1 MALWQKLLLVFS
13 SVTFF
18 GVAQADE
25 GRSNTEIVRPAKLLT
40 IDNPLAQQIRTF
52 PAEVKATSRTEL
64 AFRISGELTEL
75 VAQEGQPVQKGQ
87 LLARLDP
94 ADYKVVL
101 DQRRAQYRLAK
112 AQYDRFDKM
121 LKRKLVSASLYDEKR
136 AELDVARAALKRAE
150 LDVKYTELRAP
161 YDGTVSHRLV
171 ENYQNIQ
178 AKEPVIVIQS
188 GDQIDIEFQV
198 PEWIVA
204 LPTKP
209 DARDQRADIFF
220 DALPDRSF
228 KAEYRERTAEADPK
242 TGSYSVTLSMKQPKA
257 LEVFPGMTASVQFD
271 LTRVF
276 ELESL
281 RFVLPVEAVF
291 AAEDRPADSEL
302 RQIWTVAPDTMRVS
316 RADVEVG
323 KITSNG
329 IEILSGLS
337 AGDIVVVAGV
347 HHLTEG
353 MKVRPWVR
361 ERGI

>member
-1 MALWQKLLLVFS
+1 MLWRKLMLVVSGILFLG
-13 SVTFF
+13 T
-18 GVAQADE
+18 AQAQE
-25 GRSNTEIVRPAKLLT
+25 TGSGQEIVRPAKLLV
-40 IDNPLAQQIRTF
+40 IENPLDQQIRTF

-64 AFRISGELTEL
+64 AFRIPGELKEL
-75 VAQEGQPVQKGQ
+75 KIQEGEPVKKGQ

-94 ADYKVVL
+94 ADFQVVL
-101 DQRRAQYRLAK
+101 DERRAQYRLAK
-112 AQYDRFDKM
+112 AQYDRFDAM

-136 AELDVARAALKRAE
+136 AELDVARASLKRAE
-150 LDVKYTELRAP
+150 LDMKYTELRAP

-171 ENYQNIQ
+171 ENFQNVQ

-209 DARDQRADIFF
+209 DARQQRADIFF
-220 DALPDRSF
+220 DALPSQSF
-228 KAEYRERTAEADPK
+228 KAEYRERAAEADPK
-242 TGSYSVTLSMKQPKA
+242 TGSYSVTLSMLRPES

-271 LTRVF
+271 LNRVF
-276 ELESL
+276 ELDTL

-291 AAEDRPADSEL
+291 AAEDTPLNSNV
-302 RQIWTVAPDTMRVS
+302 RQIWKVSPETMQVS
-316 RADVEVG
+316 RFDVEIG
-323 KITSNG
+323 AITSNG
-329 IEILSGLS
+329 IEILSGLK

-347 HHLTEG
+347 HHLREG
-353 MKVRPWVR
+353 MKVRQWKR

>member
-1 MALWQKLLLVFS
+1 MVLWRKLLLVLS
-13 SVTFF
+13 SVALI
-18 GVAQADE
+18 GMAHAEE
-25 GRSNTEIVRPAKLLT
+25 GGPDAEIVRPAKLLT
-40 IDNPLAQQIRTF
+40 IDNPLEQQIRTF

-64 AFRISGELTEL
+64 AFRIAGELTEL
-75 VAQEGQPVQKGQ
+75 VAQEGQPVTKGQ

-94 ADYKVVL
+94 TDYQVVL

-136 AELDVARAALKRAE
+136 AELDIANAALRQAK

-209 DARDQRADIFF
+209 DARAQRADIFF
-220 DALPDRSF
+220 DALPEKRF

-242 TGSYSVTLSMKQPKA
+242 TGSYSVTLSMTRPKA

-276 ELESL
+276 ELENL

-291 AAEDRPADSEL
+291 AAEDTALDSNL
-302 RQIWTVAPDTMRVS
+302 RQIWKVASDTMRVT
-316 RADVEVG
+316 RVDVEIG
-323 KITSNG
+323 DMTSKG
-329 IEILSGLS
+329 IEILSGLQ

-347 HHLTEG
+347 HHLHEG
-353 MKVRPWVR
+353 MKVRAWIR